1 MADASAGKNARA
13 GKIHLLTIRH
23 RKLLNQRTTN
33 NMKPPLKHKTTNKVS
48 YKHVADFVKKC
59 TNHKKTKLL
68 KYHKTTLTDTFTIQ
82 TTHTVTITKLT
93 NNTYQI
99 KHYEN

>member
-1 MADASAGKNARA
+1 MK
-13 GKIHLLTIRH
+13 KPL
-23 RKLLNQRTTN
+23 KLNTTN
-33 NMKPPLKHKTTNKVS
+33 NVS
-48 YKHVADFVKKC
+48 YKHVADIVKQN

-68 KYHKTTLTDTFTIQ
+68 KYQKTTRTDTFTIQ
-82 TTHTVTITKLT
+82 TTHTVTVTKLT